1 MVLPVYNGA
10 ENIEKAI
17 KSVLNQSYRNLEL
30 IVVNDCSTDGTLDII
45 SGWAKVDSRVKII
58 NNEINKRLPRTLNAG
73 FKVASGDYWTWTSDD
88 NTFHDNALQVMA
100 DYLDQN
106 EEVDLVYTDFSVK
119 YMDGSLRNVEK
130 KSGPDALR
138 YFNTIGACFLYRRQ
152 LAERIGEYDP
162 SMFLAED
169 YEFWIRAYLNGNL
182 HHLSEN
188 LYDYGW
194 HDKSLT
200 ATRKSEIR
208 HQTFLAKEKHFS
220 ELYARCYTK
229 EDQIKFLSEMLSL
242 LDDYVETKCKRKE
255 YYKMNKA
262 FAIRDMKKRLYS
274 VASNGMNFMNKD

>member
-1 MVLPVYNGA
+1 MVLPTYNGA

-45 SGWAKVDSRVKII
+45 LGFARIDSRVKIV
-58 NNEINKRLPRTLNAG
+58 NNEINKRLPRALNAG

-106 EEVDLVYTDFSVK
+106 EEVDLVYTDYSVK
-119 YMDGSLRNVEK
+119 YMDGRLRNVENK
-130 KSGPDALR
+130 PSPDALR

-169 YEFWIRAYLNGNL
+169 YEFWIRAYLNGYL

-200 ATRKSEIR
+200 STRKSEIR

-262 FAIRDMKKRLYS
+262 FAIQDMKTRLFGVVS
-274 VASNGMNFMNKD
+274 RGLKLMNKD

>member
-10 ENIEKAI
+10 ESIEKAI
-17 KSVLNQSYRNLEL
+17 KSVINQSYKDWEL

-45 SGWAKVDSRVKII
+45 SRWAKKDSRIKIV
-58 NNEINKRLPRTLNAG
+58 NNEINKKLPKSLNVG
-73 FKVASGDYWTWTSDD
+73 FNVASGDYLTWTSDD
-88 NTFHDNALQVMA
+88 NAFHDNALQVMV

-119 YMDGSLRNVEK
+119 YMDGSLRNVENK
-130 KSGPDALR
+130 PGPDALR
-138 YFNTIGACFLYRRQ
+138 FFNPIGACFLYKRQ
-152 LAERIGEYDP
+152 LAEKIGEYDP

-274 VASNGMNFMNKD
+274 VASKGLNFMNKD